1 MARKFNDGQSNNRK
15 SPSPYN
21 QPPKNNKI
29 QKNTKKDN
37 QPQSNNFQKPQSSG
51 PANLNAKPSFPPP
64 PVQNPIQSKPISEA
78 GKNNMAK
85 LASINQLMGVNP
97 AIIPKPVKNL

>member
-37 QPQSNNFQKPQSSG
+37 QPQSNNFQKPQSG
-51 PANLNAKPSFPPP
+51 PANLNSKPSFPPP

-78 GKNNMAK
+78 GKTNLAK

-97 AIIPKPVKNL
+97 ATISKPVKNL